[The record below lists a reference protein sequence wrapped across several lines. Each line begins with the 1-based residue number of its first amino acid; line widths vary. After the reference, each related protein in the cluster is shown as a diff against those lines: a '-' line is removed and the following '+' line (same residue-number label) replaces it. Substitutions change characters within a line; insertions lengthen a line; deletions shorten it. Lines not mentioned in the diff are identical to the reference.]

1 MARMPKNWERRL
13 VELAA
18 IHGVTDF
25 LARGR
30 LTKAESK
37 AFYAILNK
45 IGKPAARQTGST
57 AARLAG
63 TGVRLGKTIALRHPV
78 LTAGAVVYY
87 TYKNRD
93 EIADLVE
100 QGYDIVQPAVEPV
113 QEYVTGVG
121 QRAMEFAADP
131 IGRVQEE
138 LIKRGPISRPI
149 TGRLRPG
156 RLPGTRKKSAYNKA
170 VSAGMKAIKQ
180 STSYGKKGTIKPVK
194 KAFTAVLNVGKLIKA
209 KRKKPKNG
217 IRSKVYTAMKRF
229 YK

>member
-100 QGYDIVQPAVEPV
+100 QGYDIVQPAMDPAR
-113 QEYVTGVG
+113 QYVGGVG
-121 QRAMEFAADP
+121 TRAREFVADP
-131 IGRVQEE
+131 VGAFEE
-138 LIKRGPISRPI
+138 ALRDQPLGRPI
-149 TGRLRPG
+149 TGKLMPG
-156 RLPGTRKKSAYNKA
+156 RLPGTRKKSGYNKA

-194 KAFTAVLNVGKLIKA
+194 KAFTAVVNVGKLIKA